1 MKTQEIELAVALH
14 FGYRKN
20 VIVPNVS
27 WGMGLRYEADMVI
40 LRPSDY
46 AIEVEIKISA
56 GDIVAD
62 TRKAVQHS
70 SNLFRGLWFAL
81 PEKLANH
88 LAIPERAGILS
99 VREHRGKP
107 VVVVTRKSKI
117 NKSALKWTSKQRC
130 KLMELGLMRIW
141 KLKKKLSTYVLN
153 DVHPAT

>member
-1 MKTQEIELAVALH
+1 MTATEIELAIALH

-20 VIVPNVS
+20 ATVPNVS

-46 AIEVEIKISA
+46 AIEVEIKVSA

-70 SNLFRGLWFAL
+70 SNLFRELWFAV
-81 PEKLANH
+81 PDTLANH

-99 VREHRGKP
+99 VRVHRGKLA
-107 VVVVTRKSKI
+107 VTVTRKSKI
-117 NKSALKWTSKQRC
+117 NKSALKWTADQRL

-141 KLKKKLSTYVLN
+141 KLKKKLHALLDKEHIVGR
-153 DVHPAT
+153 